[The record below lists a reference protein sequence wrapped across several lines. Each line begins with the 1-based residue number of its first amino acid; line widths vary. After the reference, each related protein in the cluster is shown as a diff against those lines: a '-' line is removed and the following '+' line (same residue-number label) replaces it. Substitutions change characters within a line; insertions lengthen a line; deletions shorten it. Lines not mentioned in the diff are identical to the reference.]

1 MLPTRVLG
9 LPQSTEID
17 QKPDKKFRQSFIGA
31 LAATSEIKKKQ
42 VSLVCLLHKAGCQ
55 FVPYTE

>member
-17 QKPDKKFRQSFIGA
+17 QKPDKKFRQSFTGA
-31 LAATSEIKKKQ
+31 LAATREIKKKQ
-42 VSLVCLLHKAGCQ
+42 VSLVRLLHKAGRQ
-55 FVPYTE
+55 SVPYTE